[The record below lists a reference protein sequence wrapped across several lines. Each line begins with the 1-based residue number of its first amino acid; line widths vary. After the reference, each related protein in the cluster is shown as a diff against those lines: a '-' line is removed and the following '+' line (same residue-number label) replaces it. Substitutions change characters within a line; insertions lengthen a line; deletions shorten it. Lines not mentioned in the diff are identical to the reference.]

1 MIKRRTVLLGSG
13 AALLAA
19 TGLGFGFGNMGSLQ
33 EYNEAMAKLR
43 APAQRSPDVLDL
55 VRQAALAANSHNT
68 QAWRFKISRTAIE
81 ILPDFTRKTPA
92 VDPDN
97 HHLYAS
103 LGCAAANLDLA
114 AEAAGLSGELSF
126 DGKNDG
132 SVVFTLGNTRIQESA
147 MSLAIT
153 KRQTTRAEYDG
164 KPVSPDDLQRLAKA
178 AAVPGVDLVLITS
191 RPQIDQMRDLVVAAN
206 TSQMADAAFVKEL
219 RSWIR
224 FNPRAALLTGDGLFS
239 TLTGSP
245 TLPDWLGPT
254 FFDWF
259 FRVKTENNKYAR
271 RINSSAGIA
280 VFLSE
285 KNDPEHWILAGRACQ
300 RFALEATAQGL
311 KHAFINQPVEVP
323 EFRPELAKLAGVP
336 GRRPD
341 IVMRFG
347 YGPQLPYSARLPLAK
362 IMA

>member
-1 MIKRRTVLLGSG
+1 MVKRRTVLLGSG
-13 AALLAA
+13 AALLAT
-19 TGLGFGFGNMGSLQ
+19 TGLGFGFGNMGSLK

-68 QAWRFKISRTAIE
+68 QAWRFKIGRKAIE
-81 ILPDFTRKTPA
+81 ILPDFTRQTPA

-114 AEAAGLSGELSF
+114 AQAAGLSGELSF

-132 SVVFTLGNTRIQESA
+132 SLVFTLGNTRIQESA

-153 KRQTTRAEYDG
+153 KRQSTRAEYDG
-164 KPVSPDDLQRLAKA
+164 KPVSPDDLQQLVKA
-178 AAVPGVDLVLITS
+178 ASVPGVDLILITA
-191 RPQIDQMRDLVVAAN
+191 RPQIDKVRDLVLASN
-206 TSQMADAAFVKEL
+206 TKQIADSAFVREL
-219 RSWIR
+219 KNWLR
-224 FNPRAALLTGDGLFS
+224 FNPRSALLAGNGLFS
-239 TLTGSP
+239 ATSGNPS
-245 TLPDWLGPT
+245 LPDWLGPIV
-254 FFDWF
+254 FDWF
-259 FRVKTENNKYAR
+259 FSAKAENEKYVR
-271 RINSSAGIA
+271 QINSSFGIA
-280 VFLSE
+280 VFFAE
-285 KNDPEHWILAGRACQ
+285 KNDPEHWVLAGRACQ

-323 EFRPELAKLAGVP
+323 EFRPELANLAGMP

-347 YGPQLPYSARLPLAK
+347 YGPQLPYSPRLPLAK

>member
-13 AALLAA
+13 AALLAT
-19 TGLGFGFGNMGSLQ
+19 TGLGFGFGNMGSLKD
-33 EYNEAMAKLR
+33 YNEAMAKLR

-55 VRQAALAANSHNT
+55 VRQASLAANSHNT

-81 ILPDFTRKTPA
+81 ILPDFTRQTPL

-114 AEAAGLSGELSF
+114 AQAAGLAGELSF
-126 DGKNDG
+126 NGKNDG
-132 SVVFTLGNTRIQESA
+132 SLVFTLGNTRIQESGL
-147 MSLAIT
+147 SLAIT
-153 KRQTTRAEYDG
+153 KRQSTRAEYDG
-164 KPVSPDDLQRLAKA
+164 KPVSPDDLQQLTKSAT
-178 AAVPGVDLVLITS
+178 VPGVDLILITS
-191 RPQIDQMRDLVVAAN
+191 RPQIDQVRDLVIAAN
-206 TSQMADAAFVKEL
+206 TSQMADAAYVKEL
-219 RSWIR
+219 KKWIR
-224 FNPRAALLTGDGLFS
+224 FNPRSALLAGDGLFS

-245 TLPDWLGPT
+245 TLPDWLGPI

-259 FRVKTENNKYAR
+259 FSAKSENEKYAR
-271 RINSSAGIA
+271 QINSSAGIA
-280 VFLSE
+280 VFVSE
-285 KNDPEHWILAGRACQ
+285 KNDPEHWMLAGRACQ

-323 EFRPELAKLAGVP
+323 EFRPQLASLVGLP

-347 YGPQLPYSARLPLAK
+347 YGPELPYSARLPLAK